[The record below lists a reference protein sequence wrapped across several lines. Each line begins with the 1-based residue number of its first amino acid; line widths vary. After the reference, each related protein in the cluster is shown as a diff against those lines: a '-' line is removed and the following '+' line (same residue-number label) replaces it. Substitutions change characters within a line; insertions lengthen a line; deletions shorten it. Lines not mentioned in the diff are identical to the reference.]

1 MHYLILLFHR
11 ESSRNYIMFNYF
23 HTFLYMLWLWLL
35 QLFVDINCAYFGGSP
50 DGEATKRGIIYKKIL
65 TYVRR

>member
-1 MHYLILLFHR
+1 
-11 ESSRNYIMFNYF
+11 
-23 HTFLYMLWLWLL
+23 MLWLWLL

-65 TYVRR
+65 TYVRRFTDEWLLGSSMNIRSMWP